1 MAEKI
6 GLSKWL
12 IESAGKKLE
21 SVLVKLHPFLEN
33 KCVDQKCLPNKNE
46 KKNKISCRRNIVG

>member
-46 KKNKISCRRNIVG
+46 KKTRFHAEEIL